1 MRLLR
6 RDMRFTPRSVMSVF
20 SCGNYF
26 SDLLVLDAEHIFA
39 PRSDG
44 AIDFSDGVSWRPEP
58 EIDLRAVHGTDPE
71 NLYGVG
77 PNGLSHYDGERWTS
91 ISPFDFGGDELSVF
105 AVGPREVYAAG
116 ARAVFRYTIR

>member
-1 MRLLR
+1 MLLLEAR
-6 RDMRFTPRSVMSVF
+6 IGHFGSGVAD
-20 SCGNYF
+20 YF
-26 SDLLVLDAEHIFA
+26 DVTGFDAEHIVA

-44 AIDFSDGVSWRPEP
+44 AVDFSDGVSWRPELDV
-58 EIDLRAVHGTDPE
+58 DLRAVHGTDPE

-91 ISPFDFGGDELSVF
+91 VSQFDFGGENFSVF

-116 ARAVFRYTIR
+116 ARAVFRYAVR